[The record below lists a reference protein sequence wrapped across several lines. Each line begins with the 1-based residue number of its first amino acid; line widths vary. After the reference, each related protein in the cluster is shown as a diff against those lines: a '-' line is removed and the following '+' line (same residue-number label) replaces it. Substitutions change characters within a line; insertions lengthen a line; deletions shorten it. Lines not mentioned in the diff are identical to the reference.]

1 MCLIKWNLPKVD
13 TSIGYDTGH
22 PGLNLATSN
31 HTDESYDEQAVC
43 EKKNVCIDTCEHQLF
58 LCRFGVLWCL
68 RPSNTEP
75 YNI

>member
-43 EKKNVCIDTCEHQLF
+43 EKKMF
-58 LCRFGVLWCL
+58 VLI
-68 RPSNTEP
+68 PV
-75 YNI
+75 NISFFCAGLEFCDMFETF

>member
-43 EKKNVCIDTCEHQLF
+43 EK
-58 LCRFGVLWCL
+58 
-68 RPSNTEP
+68 
-75 YNI
+75 